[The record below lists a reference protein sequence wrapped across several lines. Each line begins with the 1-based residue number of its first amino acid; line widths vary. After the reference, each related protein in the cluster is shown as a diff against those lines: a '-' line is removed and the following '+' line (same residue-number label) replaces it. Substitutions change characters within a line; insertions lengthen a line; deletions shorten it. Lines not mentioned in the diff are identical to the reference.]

1 MPIIS
6 NVVFS
11 AYCACRICC
20 GPDASG
26 ITSLG
31 TIPKEGRTIA
41 GPRSIQLQS
50 SVSIKIIDKRGA
62 ITISKRTI
70 EDRTAKKWD
79 GKRWDIYFRDHEAAK
94 RFGIQRGTVTILTTT
109 PKGKKKR

>member
-31 TIPKEGRTIA
+31 NSPVQGRTIA
-41 GPRSIQLQS
+41 APRNIPLQTNARI
-50 SVSIKIIDKRGA
+50 SVKGYIKTYRV
-62 ITISKRTI
+62 

-79 GKRWDIYFRDHEAAK
+79 GKRWDIYFHDHEAAK
-94 RFGIQRGTVTILTTT
+94 KFGIQRGTVTILNTT
-109 PKGKKKR
+109 PKGKKKK